1 MALAI
6 VRSNSGIAHAIET
19 ASEYVA
25 IAESECAKMPAS
37 RATTALREAP
47 RALLN
52 SVIR

>member
-1 MALAI
+1 
-6 VRSNSGIAHAIET
+6 VRSNTGINNAIET

-25 IAESECAKMPAS
+25 IAENECAKMPAS
-37 RATTALREAP
+37 MATKALREAP